1 MPQGAKRTIILG
13 FLLSAVLLI
22 GIMPIY
28 LAAQGNRTG
37 PPPVVPKLEKIK
49 DDLYLI
55 ENSDV
60 SRDALTYWGGNMTV
74 FLTDEG
80 VILVDAKYGRAH
92 DDAVAKIK
100 SVTDKPI
107 KFVVLTHS
115 HADHSDGAKQ
125 FDAMGAT
132 IISSVDTRDNIARM
146 ANAWLPTMTF
156 VGQARL
162 FLGGKEAQIY
172 QFRGHTR
179 GDTAVYF
186 PADRVIA
193 LGDLLT
199 TTPQLPP
206 AVSYADG
213 GDWMDWDRSIDEVL
227 KMDFD
232 VAIPGHGP
240 MVTKAQ
246 VVEIRDKMV
255 AIQQRVRMMNREGKS
270 AEEIGAALT
279 KEFGFTPPGNQAVPA
294 MMQELR

>member
-1 MPQGAKRTIILG
+1 M
-13 FLLSAVLLI
+13 V
-22 GIMPIY
+22 
-28 LAAQGNRTG
+28 
-37 PPPVVPKLEKIK
+37 
-49 DDLYLI
+49 
-55 ENSDV
+55 
-60 SRDALTYWGGNMTV
+60 
-74 FLTDEG
+74 
-80 VILVDAKYGRAH
+80 AH
-92 DDAVAKIK
+92 DNLI
-100 SVTDKPI
+100 
-107 KFVVLTHS
+107 
-115 HADHSDGAKQ
+115 
-125 FDAMGAT
+125 
-132 IISSVDTRDNIARM
+132 
-146 ANAWLPTMTF
+146 
-156 VGQARL
+156 GQARL

-279 KEFGFTPPGNQAVPA
+279 KEFGFTPPGNQAVAA